1 MQNLGA
7 GFAIGLSSPRKDDG
21 RPCRR
26 DHKHFVDRMVSDVHG
41 EDRAG
46 PEPLGLHLHLFDSE
60 HFAFSE
66 TFLVGVRA
74 AAHNIGNPSEK
85 ISDEIRSENRL
96 TPGVDPV
103 WWTPD
108 DLGVKEVFTMP
119 QTPRYPMEF
128 RCQMVLV
135 RAGLAT
141 SSSLGADDWP
151 IHVDEG
157 RRKDGLTSDEREEFS
172 PR

>member
-7 GFAIGLSSPRKDDG
+7 GYAIGLSSPRKDDG
-21 RPCRR
+21 RTCRR
-26 DHKHFVDRMVSDVHG
+26 DHKHFLDRMVSDVHG

-66 TFLVGVRA
+66 TFLVGARA

-96 TPGVDPV
+96 TPDEAKVFLHLLAIQNRATDDQHVCPPPV
-103 WWTPD
+103 FP
-108 DLGVKEVFTMP
+108 
-119 QTPRYPMEF
+119 
-128 RCQMVLV
+128 
-135 RAGLAT
+135 
-141 SSSLGADDWP
+141 
-151 IHVDEG
+151 
-157 RRKDGLTSDEREEFS
+157 
-172 PR
+172 